1 MRSPNRLTALTGSPP
16 AYAQSP
22 YRNRDQVAR
31 VKSYPRALR
40 SPQASRRSP
49 RNGGERPCAAPSR
62 QEPPIAQL
70 GPCVAGRSHL
80 IEHLAVVRKR
90 RLMREARHHAPGAWR
105 VRDSYFAHGVRL
117 TDGLITSHVKE

>member
-1 MRSPNRLTALTGSPP
+1 M
-16 AYAQSP
+16 
-22 YRNRDQVAR
+22 
-31 VKSYPRALR
+31 PR
-40 SPQASRRSP
+40 PV
-49 RNGGERPCAAPSR
+49 GERPGHERSDQLKATSLQLRLKRVRVGR